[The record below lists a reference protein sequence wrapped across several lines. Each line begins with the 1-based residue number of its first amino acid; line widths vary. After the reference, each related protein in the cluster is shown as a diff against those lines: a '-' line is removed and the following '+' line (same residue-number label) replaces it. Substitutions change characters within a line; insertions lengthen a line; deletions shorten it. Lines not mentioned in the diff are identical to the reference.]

1 MSCAAAVRER
11 GQMKSNY
18 DAVVIG
24 TGFGGAV
31 AACRLAQAGFKVGIL
46 ERGRRYAKGGFPRD
60 WQNPLNGWLWP
71 NEQGLFDLKPI
82 NEMTIIQGAGYGGGS
97 LIYANVHLRAPADL
111 FAAGWPR
118 GYSRAA
124 LDPYYDLVAYMLD
137 LAPITRSPHLG
148 IPPKTAAMKAVA
160 DKLGR
165 SAQFLYPNLA
175 VDFGAPH
182 RTHQNKFNVT
192 QEGCN
197 YCGECDIGC
206 NYLAK
211 NTLDL
216 NYLAIAE
223 QHGADAA
230 IQCEVVRIE
239 QSATGYKVTYKDYR
253 AGGGE
258 YSIDAPNVFVCAG
271 AVNSTELLLR
281 CRDQYRTLPN
291 LSGQL
296 GNGYSGNGDF
306 LAFAFDTAQ
315 ALEPSNGP
323 TITTGIVY
331 DRGQGANRVWFI
343 FEEGGYPK
351 EIAGLLQLLNPA
363 GAGLGGLAIMT
374 KSELESALRAAG
386 TAHQARAD
394 TSRSM
399 VFLAMGRDRA
409 NGRIRLSPLT
419 GALAVEWDAAS
430 NQPLYD
436 AESGLSYDIA
446 SALGGKAAFNPFW
459 QRLQVPASVHN
470 LGGCTMADD
479 PVHGV
484 TDAGGEVFGYRG
496 LYVLDGGILPSATG
510 VNPSHTIAAVAERNV
525 ESAIRRIKSDA
536 AWSAPEAPRARPVV
550 DPLSQLTIPAGNTMA
565 PTTPTIGLGFTET
578 MQGFF
583 DPGHVPPADYI
594 GAEQA
599 GRRHNSHIDF
609 TLTIT
614 FPDLDAALADRA
626 HPGIANGVVHA
637 DGITGSGGAP
647 VINGVF
653 NLFVDAG
660 QADERRMLYA
670 LPFTGAD
677 GKPYLIDGFKD
688 VKDHGSFDVWAATS
702 TLYTVV
708 RAGHERTGAVVATG
722 ILHILIPDFLRQLT
736 TFRVSGTDD
745 PVKQAAAIAR
755 FGQLFMG
762 TLWDVFARPR
772 LP

>member
-1 MSCAAAVRER
+1 
-11 GQMKSNY
+11 MKANY

-31 AACRLAQAGFKVGIL
+31 AACRLAQAGLKVGII
-46 ERGRRYAKGGFPRD
+46 ERGRRYPKGSFPRNWND
-60 WQNPLNGWLWP
+60 PAKGWLWTHD
-71 NEQGLFDLKPI
+71 QGLFDLKPI

-137 LAPITRSPHLG
+137 IKPITASTHLG

-165 SAQFLYPNLA
+165 AAQFCYPNIA

-182 RTHQNKFNVT
+182 QTHQNKFKID

-216 NYLAIAE
+216 NYLAVAE

-230 IQCEVVRIE
+230 VQCEVVKIG
-239 QSATGYKVTYKDYR
+239 QSGNGYKVTFKDYR

-258 YSIDAPNVFVCAG
+258 AFTEAPHVFVCAG

-281 CRDQYRTLPN
+281 SRDQYKTLPK
-291 LSGQL
+291 LSAQL

-315 ALEPSNGP
+315 ALQPSNGP

-331 DRGQGANRVWFI
+331 DRGQDANRVWFI

-351 EIAGLLQLLNPA
+351 EIAGLLQLLNPST
-363 GAGLGGLAIMT
+363 GWLGSIAVMT
-374 KSELESALRAAG
+374 KSELERAIPWAAKIDQPGADGSHSA
-386 TAHQARAD
+386 
-394 TSRSM
+394 
-399 VFLAMGRDRA
+399 VFLAMGRDKA
-409 NGRIRLSPLT
+409 NGRIRLVPLSD
-419 GALAVEWDAAS
+419 ALSVEWDLPS

-436 AESGLSYDIA
+436 AETGLSYDIA
-446 SALGGKAAFNPFW
+446 AALGGKAAFNPFW
-459 QRLQVPASVHN
+459 QRLHLPASVHN
-470 LGGCTMADD
+470 LGGCPMAADAA
-479 PVHGV
+479 HGV
-484 TDAGGEVFGYRG
+484 TDANGEVFGYRG
-496 LYVLDGGILPSATG
+496 LYVLDGGILPAATG

-525 ESAIRRIKSDA
+525 ETAIRRIKGNT
-536 AWSAPEAPRARPVV
+536 AWRAPEAARAQPVI
-550 DPLSQLTIPAGNTMA
+550 DPLTQLTIPAGSTMA
-565 PTTPTIGLGFTET
+565 PTTQTIGLGFTET
-578 MQGFF
+578 MKGFL
-583 DPGHVPPADYI
+583 DPSHVPPDDYPS
-594 GAEQA
+594 AEKA
-599 GRRHNSHIDF
+599 GQRNNCHVEF

-614 FPDLDAALADRA
+614 FPDLDAALADPA
-626 HPGIANGVVHA
+626 HAGVAKGVVHV
-637 DGITGSGGAP
+637 DGFTDPNGAP
-647 VINGVF
+647 VSNGVF
-653 NLFVDAG
+653 NLFVNAG
-660 QADERRMLYA
+660 QVNERKMLYA
-670 LPFTGAD
+670 LPFIGAD
-677 GKPYLIDGFKD
+677 GKPYLLDGFKD
-688 VKDHGSFDVWAATS
+688 VKDHGSFDVWGATS
-702 TLYTVV
+702 TLYTVIHT
-708 RAGHERTGAVVATG
+708 GHVRTGAVVATG
-722 ILHILIPDFLRQLT
+722 IMHILIPDFMHQLT
-736 TFRVSGTDD
+736 TFQVSGTSD
-745 PVKQAAAIAR
+745 PAKKADAIAR
-755 FGQLFMG
+755 FGHLFMG
-762 TLWDVFARPR
+762 TLWDVFAAPR